1 MYKPFFK
8 RTLDLIISI
17 LMLACLFPLLCLITI
32 FLFFSTRRNPF
43 FVQKRPGKNGKIFHI
58 IKFKTMK
65 DLKDSNGNFLPDELR
80 LTKVG
85 LFIRRTSL
93 DELPQL
99 FNVVLGHM
107 SLIGPRPLLIEYLPL
122 YDVNQKRRHEVR
134 PGITGWAQVNGRNVI
149 SWDQKLA
156 LDVWYVDH
164 LSLLLD
170 LKIIVMTFYKVIKR
184 EGVNANGSLSTE
196 KFKGN
201 SL

>member
-1 MYKPFFK
+1 MYRPFFK
-8 RTLDLIISI
+8 RASDLIISI
-17 LMLACLFPLLCLITI
+17 VLLVFLMPLLGLITI
-32 FLFFSTRRNPF
+32 LLLLSTCRNPF
-43 FVQKRPGKNGKIFHI
+43 FVQKRPGKNGRIFRI
-58 IKFKTMK
+58 IKFKTMN
-65 DLKDSNGNFLPDELR
+65 DLKDSNGEFLPDDLR

-99 FNVVLGHM
+99 LNVVCGHM

-122 YDVNQKRRHEVR
+122 YDANQKRRHEVR
-134 PGITGWAQVNGRNVI
+134 PGITGWAQVNGRNAI
-149 SWDQKLA
+149 SWEQKLA

-170 LKIIVMTFYKVIKR
+170 LKIIIMTFYKVIKR
-184 EGVNANGSLSTE
+184 EGINAKGSLTID